1 MAKCFSLLIY
11 IIVFSII
18 TIYNITMFEKIL
30 NVITSPVLIYCLCI
44 LFFILFIVQTS
55 KIRKI
60 RESNKKTRADAIKR
74 SKSVI
79 NGQIV
84 EQLAPYLPKFPCNPA
99 DAKFL
104 GKPVDCV
111 AFSGLAE
118 KDKVDE
124 ILLIEVKTGKSDL
137 SSREREIKKAVKEGR
152 VRYVEYRAFSSK

>member
-1 MAKCFSLLIY
+1 MFKLLPVLFY

-18 TIYNITMFEKIL
+18 TIYNITMLEKIL

-104 GKPVDCV
+104 GKPVDFV

-137 SSREREIKKAVKEGR
+137 TSREREIKKAVKEGR
-152 VRYVEYRAFSSK
+152 VRYIEYRAFSDK